1 MIAKGLDFPRV
12 TLVGIVSADGALH
25 LPDFR
30 AAERTF
36 QLIAQVAGRAGRGD
50 QPGEVLLQTH
60 AADHPMLRRLAET
73 GYDGLCESL
82 LPEREG
88 AGLPPF
94 GHLALLRAESDLPAM
109 PYRFLD
115 QASAA
120 LDGTVV
126 EALGPAPAPM
136 ERLAGRT
143 RAQLLLRAD
152 RRADLQRALSGWV
165 PALAELPAARRVRW
179 SIDVDPADLF

>member
-1 MIAKGLDFPRV
+1 
-12 TLVGIVSADGALH
+12 
-25 LPDFR
+25 
-30 AAERTF
+30 
-36 QLIAQVAGRAGRGD
+36 
-50 QPGEVLLQTH
+50 
-60 AADHPMLRRLAET
+60 
-73 GYDGLCESL
+73 
-82 LPEREG
+82 
-88 AGLPPF
+88 
-94 GHLALLRAESDLPAM
+94 M